1 MLEERGYHR
10 QSKYRRILGQK
21 LIDGGEPLAYESI
34 WTAMCF
40 DVMALL
46 YMLSPLLQLLTY
58 TFLDQGVLLEVFF
71 QLQSLVAFSDRRL
84 SVQSALLWL
93 LWQRLKVPTF

>member
-1 MLEERGYHR
+1 
-10 QSKYRRILGQK
+10 
-21 LIDGGEPLAYESI
+21 
-34 WTAMCF
+34 MCF
-40 DVMALL
+40 DVMSLL

-58 TFLDQGVLLEVFF
+58 TLLDQGVLLEVFF